1 MASMGTYGMSVQ
13 MRRVRSS
20 SDKLKRLQP
29 RSDELELREKVMD
42 QSSKMSAAVLL
53 TSVTFPMKL
62 GYGSPPGVL

>member
-42 QSSKMSAAVLL
+42 QDVRRSSLNICHVPYETRIRFA
-53 TSVTFPMKL
+53 P
-62 GYGSPPGVL
+62 